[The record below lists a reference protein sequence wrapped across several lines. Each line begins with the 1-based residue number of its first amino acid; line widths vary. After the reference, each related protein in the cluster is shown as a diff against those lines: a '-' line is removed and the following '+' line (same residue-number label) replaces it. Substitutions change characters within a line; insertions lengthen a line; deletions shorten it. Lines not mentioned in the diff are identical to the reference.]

1 MAVGNGIK
9 KSFNKEIEDKFAG
22 TLGSASIN
30 VKGKYANTAAIGDA
44 TTAIGTLSE
53 AYGTGSTAIG
63 INSLT
68 KGVASTGIGIMAR
81 SWGINSLALGTQV
94 GAYGDRSSSIG
105 DTNQVGLDMKDG
117 SKSGKSLLLLVLRIR
132 FTAIRRMLL
141 VQEILSVPLLL

>member
-1 MAVGNGIK
+1 MR
-9 KSFNKEIEDKFAG
+9 DKFAG

-44 TTAIGTLSE
+44 TDTAIGTLSE

-68 KGVASTGIGIMAR
+68 KGVASTGIGIMTR
-81 SWGINSLALGTQV
+81 SWGTNSLALGTQV

-117 SKSGKSLLLLVLRIR
+117 SKSGERVCCCWFQEYDLR
-132 FTAIRRMLL
+132 
-141 VQEILSVPLLL
+141 

>member
-1 MAVGNGIK
+1 MISIWLVLNWKQLCLNWLLETVLK

-68 KGVASTGIGIMAR
+68 KRCSQHR
-81 SWGINSLALGTQV
+81 HR
-94 GAYGDRSSSIG
+94 YH
-105 DTNQVGLDMKDG
+105 DT
-117 SKSGKSLLLLVLRIR
+117 
-132 FTAIRRMLL
+132 
-141 VQEILSVPLLL
+141 